1 TQYLEDDETKE
12 AEKYKKEKIINEHEE
27 LRGSMVS
34 VFHLHLHLPLLL
46 FHLLVVDGLNLR
58 HFRRLEFR
66 REISMK
72 LLRVSEI
79 ALQSAVDSSLL
90 KMSVDDHRRWRTA
103 GPISGDEEGEGRFES
118 SVNAVPFCL
127 VATAVLI
134 SIFLLLALFERF
146 MFIRTTQS
154 APFDTKNPP
163 FASPKV

>member
-1 TQYLEDDETKE
+1 
-12 AEKYKKEKIINEHEE
+12 
-27 LRGSMVS
+27 
-34 VFHLHLHLPLLL
+34 
-46 FHLLVVDGLNLR
+46 
-58 HFRRLEFR
+58 
-66 REISMK
+66 MK

-79 ALQSAVDSSLL
+79 ALQSAVDSSLVLLSFQL

-163 FASPKV
+163 FASPKMGVCEREISVLMPGEKVPTFIAQPCPTISSRSF